1 MRESECTARL
11 SQPNGVEQW
20 ARKGTAWRF
29 QYDVESGSTLVDHAL
44 TALRMCRPT
53 VGRFWLDNVRSVS
66 DDTVIG
72 VLERVPELSAPCR
85 MFAGEVLRINRERLL
100 HAGRDI

>member
-1 MRESECTARL
+1 MVLKVRRL
-11 SQPNGVEQW
+11 HV
-20 ARKGTAWRF
+20 
-29 QYDVESGSTLVDHAL
+29 L
-44 TALRMCRPT
+44 
-53 VGRFWLDNVRSVS
+53 

-72 VLERVPELSAPCR
+72 VLERVPELSAPSR